1 LAEFSANTLPLVD
14 AHGRLES
21 RVETAREGPLMEG
34 KGFVLG
40 LALLIAVLAVLFGVA
55 MANGSAD
62 DGGDEDCLTQE
73 YC

>member
-1 LAEFSANTLPLVD
+1 
-14 AHGRLES
+14 
-21 RVETAREGPLMEG
+21 MEG

>member
-1 LAEFSANTLPLVD
+1 
-14 AHGRLES
+14 
-21 RVETAREGPLMEG
+21 MEG

-55 MANGSAD
+55 MASGAPD
-62 DGGDEDCLTQE
+62 DGGNDDWMSQE